1 MIGAIVY
8 QLTRNLSEEDI
19 KKAGFD
25 AYFVDHTTGVY
36 PVSAAG
42 VPYDAVSFASKGDPI
57 TDLHESLA
65 ADGKA
70 M

>member
-25 AYFVDHTTGVY
+25 AFGGR
-36 PVSAAG
+36 SALRR
-42 VPYDAVSFASKGDPI
+42 VLDRQ
-57 TDLHESLA
+57 
-65 ADGKA
+65 
-70 M
+70 